1 MRYYLDTQTL
11 AQYILQRG
19 AEAAAIRLIFEDYG
33 NLFYTSSVC
42 VKELV
47 HLIQAGRIRPAGRNR
62 QYNAY
67 EVIQNIIRAGVE
79 IIPPNV
85 LHLQQMSHLPYFDE
99 HNDPNDRLIIAQA
112 IADRVPLIST
122 DLQFERYI
130 PYGLELIRN
139 R

>member
-11 AQYILQRG
+11 AQYLLAWEVDCHRV
-19 AEAAAIRLIFEDYG
+19 RTIFEDYG
-33 NLFYTSSVC
+33 NIFLTSTVC
-42 VKELV
+42 VKELI
-47 HLIQAGRIRPAGRNR
+47 HLIQSKRVRPLKGEQPYDAEKTIDTIHRT
-62 QYNAY
+62 
-67 EVIQNIIRAGVE
+67 GVM
-79 IIPPNV
+79 IAPVTV
-85 LHLQQMSHLPYFDE
+85 LHLQQLSCLPLFPE
-99 HNDPNDRLIIAQA
+99 HNDPNDRLIIAQS